1 MTFLSEIFMMGKW
14 AMQISEGKKTRERTS
29 GRDGIN
35 SKRLEGGRGLICL
48 RNSKKDTTA
57 GGEK

>member
-14 AMQISEGKKTRERTS
+14 AMQISGGEKTREGTS

-35 SKRLEGGRGLICL
+35 SKRLEGGKRVDM
-48 RNSKKDTTA
+48 S
-57 GGEK
+57 EK